1 VASGTKVESIEEEI
15 QEIKIEDMESR
26 NQERRMAGVFKETP
40 LIFENAVT
48 LVNHQ
53 LFDQSPQPNQAK
65 LSKSEPIFV
74 KKLEIR
80 RDMFCEYDWWVFKT
94 KWNIKKLQE
103 AVVQFLS
110 LFVFLFLTRNDVH
123 VVVFKHRW
131 KYRRKLLNAKA
142 GGHWVF

>member
-53 LFDQSPQPNQAK
+53 LFDQSPQPNQVK
-65 LSKSEPIFV
+65 LSKSLGGICFV
-74 KKLEIR
+74 NMIGG
-80 RDMFCEYDWWVFKT
+80 
-94 KWNIKKLQE
+94 
-103 AVVQFLS
+103 S
-110 LFVFLFLTRNDVH
+110 LRQS
-123 VVVFKHRW
+123 
-131 KYRRKLLNAKA
+131 
-142 GGHWVF
+142 GI